1 MTIGLKLHIIIRLR
15 FDKMRIL
22 VFEDTYDILELVKN
36 FGINLENT
44 EIKQYWDT
52 RDHITR
58 IDEYKPDILMLDY
71 YISPI
76 TGLQLLQ
83 DINEKVSLEK
93 IKRPKKIIGISSS
106 STANFKFLKFGA
118 DAAVIKFELNKL
130 EIWNEPI
137 KKK

>member
-1 MTIGLKLHIIIRLR
+1 MRPR
-15 FDKMRIL
+15 FDTMRIL
-22 VFEDTYDILELVKN
+22 VFEDTYDILELVTN

-52 RDHITR
+52 RDHIIR
-58 IDEYKPDILMLDY
+58 INEYNPDIIMLDY

-93 IKRPKKIIGISSS
+93 IQRPKKIIGISSS
-106 STANFKFLKFGA
+106 STANSKFLKFGA
-118 DAAVIKFELNKL
+118 DDSVIKFELNKL
-130 EIWNEPI
+130 DIWNDPI
-137 KKK
+137 KK

>member
-36 FGINLENT
+36 FGINLDNT

-52 RDHITR
+52 SDHITK
-58 IDEYKPDILMLDY
+58 IDEYNPDILMLDY

-83 DINEKVSLEK
+83 DINEKVSLDK
-93 IKRPKKIIGISSS
+93 IQRPKKIIGISSS
-106 STANFKFLKFGA
+106 PTANSRFLQFGA
-118 DAAVIKFELNKL
+118 DNSIIKFELDKL
-130 EIWNEPI
+130 DIWD
-137 KKK
+137 

>member
-1 MTIGLKLHIIIRLR
+1 MRPR

-22 VFEDTYDILELVKN
+22 VFEDTYDILELVTN

-52 RDHITR
+52 GDHIIR
-58 IDEYKPDILMLDY
+58 INEYNPDILMLDY

-83 DINEKVSLEK
+83 DLNEKVSLEK
-93 IKRPKKIIGISSS
+93 IQRPKKIIGISSS
-106 STANFKFLKFGA
+106 STANSKFLKFGA
-118 DAAVIKFELNKL
+118 DDSVIKFELNKL
-130 EIWNEPI
+130 DIWNEPI
-137 KKK
+137 KK